1 MIDYPKI
8 MAMIEHWLESEING
22 YFGSDYG
29 PDFNSILLAPL
40 SAPVANN
47 FIEKMKSDIPILKQL
62 SADQLQL
69 WSQDEGFETKV
80 IYLRVGNQIA
90 MIEHWLESEINGYF
104 GSDYGPDFN
113 SILLAPLSA
122 PVANNFIEKM
132 KSDIPILKQ
141 LSADQLQL
149 WSRDEGFETKVIYLQ
164 VGNQIAINL
173 NQVRDMQLSRNGE
186 TYDVDAS

>member
-47 FIEKMKSDIPILKQL
+47 FIENMKSDIPILKQL

-90 MIEHWLESEINGYF
+90 
-104 GSDYGPDFN
+104 
-113 SILLAPLSA
+113 
-122 PVANNFIEKM
+122 
-132 KSDIPILKQ
+132 
-141 LSADQLQL
+141 
-149 WSRDEGFETKVIYLQ
+149 
-164 VGNQIAINL
+164 INL

>member
-1 MIDYPKI
+1 MIDYNKI
-8 MAMIEHWLESEING
+8 MAMIGHWLESEING

-29 PDFNSILLAPL
+29 PDFNSLLLAPL

-62 SADQLQL
+62 GADQLQL
-69 WSQDEGFETKV
+69 WSQDEGFERKV
-80 IYLRVGNQIA
+80 IYLR
-90 MIEHWLESEINGYF
+90 
-104 GSDYGPDFN
+104 
-113 SILLAPLSA
+113 
-122 PVANNFIEKM
+122 
-132 KSDIPILKQ
+132 
-141 LSADQLQL
+141 
-149 WSRDEGFETKVIYLQ
+149 

>member
-29 PDFNSILLAPL
+29 PDFNSLFLAPL

-80 IYLRVGNQIA
+80 IYL
-90 MIEHWLESEINGYF
+90 H
-104 GSDYGPDFN
+104 
-113 SILLAPLSA
+113 
-122 PVANNFIEKM
+122 
-132 KSDIPILKQ
+132 
-141 LSADQLQL
+141 
-149 WSRDEGFETKVIYLQ
+149 